1 MTETPVGR
9 GRHRRPRPRKVLFA
23 VGGLALAAGALSL
36 VRMAPE
42 SGVGGIGGTAEAD
55 PRQDGGPGIARSGNT
70 AATVEAVPRVSRS
83 AASVLG
89 GVSATPTAGASVLPL
104 PATTTTTTTSPG
116 DSTAATTGT
125 TTVPQ
130 APNAPTATT
139 TVRPPATTAPAPRP
153 TPAPGRTTPPPAPR
167 PSHTHD
173 EDGPGLCLPVVGL
186 CVGALTGEDR

>member
-42 SGVGGIGGTAEAD
+42 SEVGGLGTAEAD
-55 PRQDGGPGIARSGNT
+55 PRQDPGPGTARSGNAT
-70 AATVEAVPRVSRS
+70 TTVEAVPRVSGS

-89 GVSATPTAGASVLPL
+89 GVSTTPTAGARGLPL
-104 PATTTTTTTSPG
+104 PATTTSPADPAPAPTG
-116 DSTAATTGT
+116 GT
-125 TTVPQ
+125 TTIPE

-139 TVRPPATTAPAPRP
+139 TVRPPGTTAPAPRP
-153 TPAPGRTTPPPAPR
+153 PPAPTAGGTTPAPAPQ
-167 PSHTHD
+167 PSHPHGH
-173 EDGPGLCLPVVGL
+173 GPGLCVPVVGL
-186 CVGALTGEDR
+186 CVGTLTGTDR